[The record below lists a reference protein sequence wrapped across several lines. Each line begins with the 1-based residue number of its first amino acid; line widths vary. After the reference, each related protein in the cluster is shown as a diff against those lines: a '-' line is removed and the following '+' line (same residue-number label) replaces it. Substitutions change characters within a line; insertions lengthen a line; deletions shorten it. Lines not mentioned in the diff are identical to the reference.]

1 MKVPSSLIDKE
12 VRIIR
17 EIPIIGNKINPLD
30 IERIDVNYFEYEVS
44 MAKEKYPNSK
54 LIKKLTDMMQELKGD
69 VIALRAHI
77 QWTETTEEAL

>member
-54 LIKKLTDMMQELKGD
+54 LIKQLTDMMQELKGD

-77 QWTETTEEAL
+77 RWTETTEEAL